1 MLFQDDLEKLKSLIE
16 KPLRTLEEV
25 EASAR
30 RLEDAIEDKNPAVVN
45 DLIDLCEQS
54 LAEVKGASSQIQE
67 IKRNWGS
74 ASSSDYF
81 SRSGKQNDPRTK
93 EQKSLKRG
101 KVYPGQNLS
110 AQADDSDRKKN
121 PNLDKPRNHNKIV
134 DDNIKTETKNITHVK
149 LEDIHYCQAYV
160 SDKMG
165 VEVIENGCKKVKKV
179 NIQDVIKK
187 MKTDGWDYSQS
198 PPDMVIYPCGK
209 IVTVDHR
216 RVVAARLAGIER
228 IPANIHTADERL
240 NVNGWVNLW
249 IMGLLSVENPPMIPI
264 SVFVYKMMSY
274 LLERFPLQKDFKHDE
289 KHYKKDIPPETWGEA
304 VTFRAQKQRE
314 RGYKDFALDG
324 EAKVPEI
331 RSSTNRKPQTR
342 KSTNVEKNRARIKK
356 NKKKRKSKKTDNRK
370 KNCIK

>member
-101 KVYPGQNLS
+101 KVYLGQNLS

-121 PNLDKPRNHNKIV
+121 PNLDKPRNHDKIV

-240 NVNGWVNLW
+240 LKKRWKNDV
-249 IMGLLSVENPPMIPI
+249 IMVLFLLENPPMM
-264 SVFVYKMMSY
+264 SVLVWKLVSH
-274 LLERFPLQKDFKHDE
+274 LLERFPLKKDFDHD
-289 KHYKKDIPPETWGEA
+289 KKNHKKGLPPETWGEA
-304 VTFRAQKQRE
+304 VTFRAQRQRE

>member
-101 KVYPGQNLS
+101 KVYLGQNLS

-165 VEVIENGCKKVKKV
+165 DGTPIKDVIEDMKKNGWNKEKP
-179 NIQDVIKK
+179 
-187 MKTDGWDYSQS
+187 

-240 NVNGWVNLW
+240 LKKRWKNDV
-249 IMGLLSVENPPMIPI
+249 IMVLFLLENPPMM
-264 SVFVYKMMSY
+264 SVLV
-274 LLERFPLQKDFKHDE
+274 
-289 KHYKKDIPPETWGEA
+289 
-304 VTFRAQKQRE
+304 
-314 RGYKDFALDG
+314 
-324 EAKVPEI
+324 
-331 RSSTNRKPQTR
+331 N
-342 KSTNVEKNRARIKK
+342 
-356 NKKKRKSKKTDNRK
+356 
-370 KNCIK
+370 